1 MNQTAAFLS
10 VILKII
16 CVFMGHTIM
25 AQVTMVITE
34 LPNGSAE
41 DEIYISGNFE
51 KWSGGSEKYKL
62 KKLNGNYR
70 ITLNDS
76 QSEIE
81 FKFTKGTWD
90 SVELNA
96 DGSNKGNRTYS
107 FEKKNDTLEISIERW
122 SDQTAS
128 MSTAMSNVK
137 ILAEDF
143 FMPELNKNRK
153 IWIFLPSSYENSSQK
168 YPVIYMHDGQNLF
181 DDKLAYGGEW
191 GVDESLNRLSKEKKL
206 DFIVIGIE
214 NGGAERISEYSPWD
228 LSKYNAKAE
237 GEAYVNFI
245 IETLKPYVD
254 DNYRTLSD
262 RNSTAIMGSSLGG
275 IISHYAA
282 LKHPEIFGKSV
293 VFSPSFSLYPQ
304 FLDFTEE
311 HARIKN
317 SKMYFMAGDQESAN
331 MVNDMNTIVEVML
344 NAGFP
349 KTNIKSKIVV
359 GGEHNESLW
368 KNEFQNAITWLYLS
382 D

>member
-70 ITLNDS
+70 ITLDDS

-254 DNYRTLSD
+254 HNYRTLSD

-304 FLDFTEE
+304 CLDFTEE